1 MERHDRGGH
10 HRELRVILGHLVDR
24 GVGPLDGEL
33 HQVFNVGAVFLMTK
47 SFIKNFDGGLRCDLA
62 GFRSADA
69 VGDSED
75 STRAVMQECVF
86 VKGAALVEPAVA
98 KR

>member
-1 MERHDRGGH
+1 
-10 HRELRVILGHLVDR
+10 
-24 GVGPLDGEL
+24 
-33 HQVFNVGAVFLMTK
+33 MTK